1 MVILAAG
8 GILAALMAFARASAA
23 ADDHSEKMAQSLTL
37 FKTEVRAVLN
47 ANCVKCH
54 GGEKV
59 LSGFDLTT
67 REGLLAGGASGVS
80 VIAGNSKESPL
91 IDYLAHRK
99 EPFMPLEQPRLS
111 ADTVSTVAR
120 WIDLGAA
127 YDKPL
132 VDRAP
137 KRPAPMQVTSADR
150 KYWAYAPLKG
160 AFPEGA
166 GIDSFVRSMQKEK
179 RLKAAPEAPR
189 STLIRRLYFDLTG
202 LPPEPAAVNAF
213 RNDKSP
219 DAYEALVNRLLASP
233 HFGERWARHWL
244 DVARFA
250 ESHGFE
256 HDYNR
261 QYAFHYRD
269 FVIRAFNNDLPY
281 DQFVRWQ
288 LAGDELAPDDPL
300 ALTATGFLSAGVHPT
315 QITTS
320 DAERLRYDS
329 MDDMLATT
337 GSAMLATTVGCAR
350 CHDHKYDPIPTK
362 DYYRML
368 SAFTT
373 TVRADVTLDL
383 GSLEEVPAV
392 GFVKASA
399 DRQPTPKPNLKKVTI
414 SSEGEHIKPLRLH
427 TSSDQ
432 IPDFY
437 RETYYLERGDPGQK
451 AGVAELGF
459 MQVLTRTADKNRWAN
474 RSKDKRTSG
483 RRAALS
489 HWITDVEGGAGQLLA
504 RVIVNRLWQHYFGRG
519 IVATP
524 NDFGSQGDRPTHPE
538 LLDWLAA
545 ELIRNGW
552 RLKPIHKLIL
562 TSETYRMGELSSAE
576 NEKIDPENQFL
587 WRRQPRRLEAEAIR
601 DNALAVGGML
611 DETMYGAGT
620 LDEKMRRRSIYFTV
634 KRSQLVPSMQMF
646 DWPDALTSLDR
657 RTVTTTASQAL
668 VFINDPQFRQMAEGF
683 AGRIIG
689 EDDWLGA
696 AYMIAYGRPPSE
708 RERTLGAAFVRRQS
722 QSHSGDLK
730 KSYSD
735 FCAALMSANEFI
747 YVE

>member
-1 MVILAAG
+1 MVILVAG
-8 GILAALMAFARASAA
+8 FILAASMAFARTFA

-37 FKTEVRAVLN
+37 FKTDVRAVLTEK
-47 ANCVKCH
+47 CVKCH

-59 LSGFDLTT
+59 LSNFNLTT

-80 VIAGNSKESPL
+80 VIAGNAKESRL

-111 ADTVSTVAR
+111 DNTISKVAK

-132 VDRAP
+132 GDQAMKHAGPLQSTSTDRE
-137 KRPAPMQVTSADR
+137 
-150 KYWAYAPLKG
+150 YWAYAPLQKTLPKG
-160 AFPEGA
+160 AS
-166 GIDSFVRSMQKEK
+166 IDSFVRSRQKEK
-179 RLKAAPEAPR
+179 HLTTAPEASQ

-202 LPPEPAAVNAF
+202 LPPEPAAITAF
-213 RNDKSP
+213 LTGKSP
-219 DAYEALVNRLLASP
+219 DAYHALVDRLLASP

-256 HDYNR
+256 HDYQR
-261 QYAFHYRD
+261 AYAFHYRD
-269 FVIRAFNNDLPY
+269 FVIRAFNQDMPY

-288 LAGDELAPDDPL
+288 LAGDELAPEDPL
-300 ALTATGFLSAGVHPT
+300 AMMATGFLSAGVHPT
-315 QITTS
+315 QITIS
-320 DAERLRYDS
+320 DAERIRYDS
-329 MDDMLATT
+329 IDDMLATT

-350 CHDHKYDPIPTK
+350 CHDHKYDPIPTN

-373 TVRADVTLDL
+373 TVRSEVTLDL
-383 GSLEEVPAV
+383 RSLEKESV
-392 GFVKASA
+392 A
-399 DRQPTPKPNLKKVTI
+399 DYARVHPDREPNLQKVMI
-414 SSEGEHIKPLRLH
+414 SSEGQHVKPLRLH

-437 RETYYLERGDPGQK
+437 KETYYLDRGDPGQK

-459 MQVLTRTADKNRWAN
+459 LQVLTRTKETTRWMN
-474 RSKDKRTSG
+474 KSRDKRTSG

-489 HWITDVEGGAGQLLA
+489 YWITDVEYGAGNLLA
-504 RVIVNRLWQHYFGRG
+504 RVIVNRMWQHYFGRG

-524 NDFGSQGDRPTHPE
+524 SDFGTQGDRPTHPE
-538 LLDWLAA
+538 LLDWLAT

-562 TSETYRMGELSSAE
+562 MSETYRMGELSSAE
-576 NEKIDPENQFL
+576 NGKIDPENQFL

-611 DETMYGAGT
+611 DETMFGAGT

-634 KRSQLVPSMQMF
+634 KRSQLVPSMQLF
-646 DWPDALTSLDR
+646 DWPDTLTSMDSR
-657 RTVTTTASQAL
+657 AVTTTPSQAL

-689 EDDWLGA
+689 EEDGIGA
-696 AYMIAYGRPPSE
+696 AYMIAYGRPPSD
-708 RERTLGAAFVRRQS
+708 RERTLGAGFVRKQL
-722 QSHSGDLK
+722 QSHNGDLRK
-730 KSYSD
+730 TLSD